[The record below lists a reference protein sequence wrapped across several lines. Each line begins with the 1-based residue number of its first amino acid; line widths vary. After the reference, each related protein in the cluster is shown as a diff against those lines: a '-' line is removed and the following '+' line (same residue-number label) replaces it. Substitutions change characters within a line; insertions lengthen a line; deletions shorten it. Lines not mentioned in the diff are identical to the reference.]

1 MSTLPLSSTSTKIRT
16 SLLSLAICDALGGPA
31 EFRRRG
37 TFPLITTL
45 LPNPTFSLPPGV
57 FTDDT
62 SMTLCLADS
71 LCALSSFSEADQASR
86 YNRWYRSGYLSATG
100 ECFDIGN
107 ATRAALEIWGAGGGL
122 KEVAE
127 KLDRSNKCG
136 NGSLMRV
143 LPVALALWRTP
154 EKAEEA
160 AERSSNVTHPHKM
173 CVEACRVYVR
183 LVVGILRAADCGR
196 AMVKEDLLRVVMN
209 YPWENK
215 KLREV
220 FGDGGFVRKREE
232 EIRSSGYVLHTLEA
246 ALWCFFGTDTFEE
259 GAVRAVNLG
268 DDADTV
274 AAVYGG
280 LAGAWYGV
288 DEGFWEGKVG
298 VWRRGLV
305 EREMVE
311 GIAERLVALEWK
323 GQ

>member
-1 MSTLPLSSTSTKIRT
+1 MSTLPLSSVSTKIRT

-31 EFRRRG
+31 EFRPRG

-45 LPNPTFSLPPGV
+45 LPNPAFSLPPGV

-71 LCALSSFSEADQASR
+71 LCALSSFSEEDQASR

-100 ECFDIGN
+100 ECFDIGL
-107 ATRAALEIWGAGGGL
+107 ATRVALGIWGAGGGL

-127 KLDRSNKCG
+127 KLDRSDRCG

-143 LPVALALWRTP
+143 LPVALVLWRTP

-173 CVEACRVYVR
+173 CAEACRVYVR
-183 LVVGILRAADCGR
+183 LVVGILVAADCGR
-196 AMVKEDLLRVVMN
+196 AMVKEDLLRVVMS

-215 KLREV
+215 NLREV

-246 ALWCFFGTDTFEE
+246 ALWCFFGTVTFEE

-288 DEGFWEGKVG
+288 HEGFWEGKVG
-298 VWRRGLV
+298 EWRRGLV

-323 GQ
+323 G